1 MRCLLV
7 TDVSSAN
14 TRLQQVMDDLD
25 VEVVKI
31 DRLHIDW
38 LTETTS
44 SPVDF
49 MCVVLPP
56 RGPKADDE
64 AEAEAEAATFV
75 DIGVA
80 LGRRIPVFLVVE
92 PYRKVPLVLA
102 GLTRVEADLNNADA
116 LTLHLGQ
123 FLRAIERN
131 ASRPPKKHTQRPAL
145 SPEEAAKAHEDL
157 RALGQNIGSM
167 PSGLAFEQLMIGILN
182 RPESDISSPPVGRD
196 GGWDLALWAQDT
208 DFTLDSPIL
217 VQLKLWFTSPNHG
230 LARAA
235 DELARQLK
243 KQPAPF
249 GLLIYHVIDEGQP
262 GPSPASDQA
271 RSPIVTVSAH
281 EFVDMMAEQPLSSLL
296 ISMRNAVAH
305 GVPYRA

>member
-131 ASRPPKKHTQRPAL
+131 ASP
-145 SPEEAAKAHEDL
+145 SEEAHATTRPLLKRRRRL
-157 RALGQNIGSM
+157 TKT
-167 PSGLAFEQLMIGILN
+167 SGLWARTSVRCL
-182 RPESDISSPPVGRD
+182 RDWRSS
-196 GGWDLALWAQDT
+196 
-208 DFTLDSPIL
+208 
-217 VQLKLWFTSPNHG
+217 N
-230 LARAA
+230 
-235 DELARQLK
+235 
-243 KQPAPF
+243 
-249 GLLIYHVIDEGQP
+249 
-262 GPSPASDQA
+262 
-271 RSPIVTVSAH
+271 
-281 EFVDMMAEQPLSSLL
+281 
-296 ISMRNAVAH
+296 
-305 GVPYRA
+305 